1 MKPKVHTLTLEN
13 EYKLIGIASH
23 VSPHKISWMFN
34 QELGAKFQQADSLV
48 IIEKI
53 NKEEHRFPVYK
64 FEDEGDTVYTLYA
77 NKLEHSSIIKS
88 IKKIDYVLKCEGFSS
103 SKEFEQYLDKLKKV
117 KNILTAF
124 EIELE
129 HLKTKEKEIFV

>member
-1 MKPKVHTLTLEN
+1 LKPKVHTLTLEN

-23 VSPHKISWMFN
+23 LSPHKISWMFN

-48 IIEKI
+48 IVE
-53 NKEEHRFPVYK
+53 KEEYRFPVYK
-64 FEDEGDTVYTLYA
+64 FEDDGDILYTLYA
-77 NKLEHSSIIKS
+77 NKLERSSIIKS
-88 IKKIDYVLKCEGFSS
+88 IKKIDYILKCEGFISARG
-103 SKEFEQYLDKLKKV
+103 FEQYLDKLKKV

-129 HLKTKEKEIFV
+129 QLKSKEKEVFN